1 MTNAVSQVTELATE
15 NNGVRKYKSLK
26 RPNSNFPS
34 NKPEN
39 NGARKYK
46 RPNSIF
52 PPTQQRTME
61 YERYESLRRPN
72 SSCPPRLSLL
82 FKTKLQ
88 VFFKQNRQ
96 RPRRPKYLETF
107 RLHGIL
113 LHIRKKHT
121 VRKRSS
127 DIWRGM
133 QCILCIIKRKPSLI
147 STNYPFKTRQL
158 KHVLLNGER
167 LAESLEETHV
177 IRTWETFCVKGE
189 SGRAC

>member
-1 MTNAVSQVTELATE
+1 MYLLVLMYVYWVRQRKQTILLQNHARSLGAEEVTNAVSQVTELATENNGVRKYKSLKRPNSNFPSNTTE

-61 YERYESLRRPN
+61 YERCESLKRHN

-82 FKTKLQ
+82 FSNKTAS
-88 VFFKQNRQ
+88 FF
-96 RPRRPKYLETF
+96 
-107 RLHGIL
+107 
-113 LHIRKKHT
+113 
-121 VRKRSS
+121 
-127 DIWRGM
+127 
-133 QCILCIIKRKPSLI
+133 
-147 STNYPFKTRQL
+147 
-158 KHVLLNGER
+158 
-167 LAESLEETHV
+167 
-177 IRTWETFCVKGE
+177 
-189 SGRAC
+189 